1 MKNKFKNI
9 FLKLQKKNEEML
21 SKKPLK
27 IIFWTIFPILS
38 YFAASY
44 FSAVI
49 IRLSLALI
57 FWNNDV
63 GYQSA
68 ASNTITTTIY
78 SALFLGLMLAM
89 VYFIPTKLFRQNIS
103 KDDIALNGVITW
115 ATILAAISE
124 M

>member
-27 IIFWTIFPILS
+27 IIFWIILPILS

-44 FSAVI
+44 FAAVI
-49 IRLSLALI
+49 IRLSLTLI

-63 GYQSA
+63 GYRNA
-68 ASNTITTTIY
+68 A
-78 SALFLGLMLAM
+78 
-89 VYFIPTKLFRQNIS
+89 
-103 KDDIALNGVITW
+103 
-115 ATILAAISE
+115 
-124 M
+124 

>member
-9 FLKLQKKNEEML
+9 FLKLQKKNEEIL

-63 GYQSA
+63 GYHYY
-68 ASNTITTTIY
+68 N
-78 SALFLGLMLAM
+78 LFS
-89 VYFIPTKLFRQNIS
+89 IIS
-103 KDDIALNGVITW
+103 WINACDG
-115 ATILAAISE
+115 ISHPD
-124 M
+124 

>member
-9 FLKLQKKNEEML
+9 FLKLQKKNEEIL

-78 SALFLGLMLAM
+78 WINACDGIFYSNQTFQAE
-89 VYFIPTKLFRQNIS
+89 YFER
-103 KDDIALNGVITW
+103 
-115 ATILAAISE
+115 
-124 M
+124 

>member
-27 IIFWTIFPILS
+27 IIFWIILPILS

-63 GYQSA
+63 GYQNA

-78 SALFLGLMLAM
+78 SALFLHTGSL
-89 VYFIPTKLFRQNIS
+89 
-103 KDDIALNGVITW
+103 
-115 ATILAAISE
+115 
-124 M
+124 